1 MQPLDGTESMVIDC
15 SITMAW
21 YFKDEATPYT
31 KAVRASLASNKAAVP
46 VLWPLEV
53 ANVLLVGERRN
64 RSTQAQATKWLRLLE
79 ALPIAV
85 DAKTPGVAFKEV
97 LGLARSHGLTVYDA
111 AYLELATRLGL
122 PLATLDDAL
131 KRAAQTVGVALYVP
145 PQ

>member
-1 MQPLDGTESMVIDC
+1 MQPLDGTESLVIDC

-21 YFKDEATPYT
+21 YFKDEATTYT
-31 KAVRASLASNKAAVP
+31 RAVQASLASHRAAVP
-46 VLWPLEV
+46 GLWPLEV

-85 DAKTPGVAFKEV
+85 DAETPSVAFNKV
-97 LGLARSHGLTVYDA
+97 LGLARGHGLTAYDA
-111 AYLELATRLGL
+111 AYLELAIRLGL

-131 KRAAQTVGVALYVP
+131 KRAAQTVGVPLHAP
-145 PQ
+145 PT